1 MDKSEMDSSEIN
13 KKLINNKKKKFNR
26 VYLGFLFYLIIIFDI
41 NNIVISSSYFN
52 EKYDSCSNS
61 FMLFS
66 MNEFIIIGAVIN
78 IIKYFFI
85 ILFYYKKRVLI
96 FIIIL
101 KLFNDIWVICGIIY
115 LTTIKTNLI
124 CLQENSII
132 WFLFLIFIIFHIT
145 VDNALMN
152 LIFIIRGI

>member
-145 VDNALMN
+145 VDNTLMN

>member
-1 MDKSEMDSSEIN
+1 MK
-13 KKLINNKKKKFNR
+13 
-26 VYLGFLFYLIIIFDI
+26 
-41 NNIVISSSYFN
+41 
-52 EKYDSCSNS
+52 KYDSCSNS

-145 VDNALMN
+145 VDNTLMN